1 MLAALTTLSSPE
13 NSPFPTHTVRIV
25 PIPFQKHSSKVLARK
40 QNGYG
45 MGPNLRSRPSCF
57 HRTSMSW
64 IICRVSMSW
73 RRSVVWEGDTV
84 SGRFPFPTVC
94 RL

>member
-1 MLAALTTLSSPE
+1 MLGCPPYPRLSRDQ
-13 NSPFPTHTVRIV
+13 PFPTHTRRIV
-25 PIPFQKHSSKVLARK
+25 WLPFQSTVLRADPEHNSYR
-40 QNGYG
+40 

-73 RRSVVWEGDTV
+73 RRSAVWEGDQCLV
-84 SGRFPFPTVC
+84 GSLLPLGIRS
-94 RL
+94 